1 MRRQKFHSFPDMVSA
16 QGREIGARQGGHGGL
31 CVEAMSD
38 TLINEAGVGESPT
51 GAEDFA
57 AGMARPREYGLFNG
71 LGLWT
76 LYKRE
81 VGRFIKVWMQTL
93 FAPVITTLLFMTV
106 FKLAF
111 GDRGQLTGDF
121 EGLIYN
127 NFLAPGLV
135 VMAILQN
142 AFQNTSSS
150 LTISK
155 VQGSQVDFLM
165 PPLSPLELTVGFIAG
180 AATRGILVALIAGI
194 AIHFS
199 GELIWLLTLGQVQ
212 VDSLASLNIVHL
224 WAVVYFGACA
234 AVMLGAIGAMGG
246 IWADKFDHLAAIT
259 NFVIVPLTFLS
270 GTFYD
275 IKVMIEPFYT
285 LALFD
290 PFFYLIDG
298 FRYGFL
304 GVSNSNLAV
313 GVPVAGLL
321 TLLASFGVWAM
332 FRSGYK
338 LKA

>member
-1 MRRQKFHSFPDMVSA
+1 MAPMTDTPLNELPRSYSEPRRFA
-16 QGREIGARQGGHGGL
+16 GL
-31 CVEAMSD
+31 N
-38 TLINEAGVGESPT
+38 T
-51 GAEDFA
+51 
-57 AGMARPREYGLFNG
+57 

-81 VGRFIKVWMQTL
+81 VGRFIKVAMQTL
-93 FAPVITTLLFMTV
+93 FAPAVSTLLLMTV

-111 GDRGQLTGDF
+111 GNRGELTGDF
-121 EGLIYN
+121 AGIAYQ

-135 VMAILQN
+135 IMTILQN

-155 VQGSQVDFLM
+155 VQGTSVDFLM
-165 PPLSPLELTVGFIAG
+165 PPLSPLELTMGFIAG
-180 AATRGILVALIAGI
+180 AATRGVMVGLITGI
-194 AIHFS
+194 AIQF
-199 GELIWLLTLGQVQ
+199 LG
-212 VDSLASLNIVHL
+212 LANMQLQHV
-224 WAVVYFGACA
+224 WAVIWFAMMA
-234 AVMLGAIGAMGG
+234 SIILGAIGAMGG
-246 IWADKFDHLAAIT
+246 IWAEKFDHLAAVT

-275 IKVMIEPFYT
+275 VKVLAEPFQT
-285 LALFD
+285 FAHFD

-304 GVSNSNLAV
+304 GVANSNLIA
-313 GVPVAGLL
+313 GVFVTGGLAL
-321 TLLASFGVWAM
+321 FTSFLVWLM